1 MTGRFAPTPSGRMH
15 IGNATAMLAA
25 WLSARAEHSRILLRI
40 EDIDQP
46 RVVPD
51 ADRWIMD
58 DLNWLGLDW
67 DGEPI
72 YQSQRLDL
80 YQDALD
86 ALRGRILDPPNPRN
100 TSDPSNTSNSG
111 NPGNTDNSGNPGDPS
126 IATGTSARTSGN
138 VHPDLPGLPE
148 CATGF
153 PDAAV
158 ASNPAVASATASIAD
173 IPAVTSTPAT
183 IASTPAA
190 KSAPATPLI
199 YPCFCSRSDIRAASA
214 PQEGDG
220 FVVYPGTCR
229 RLITADPATVRT
241 RLANGDRHSWRIAMP
256 TADDPRAGVRFHDRV
271 FGPQRFCLPRDV
283 GDSVICRSD
292 GIFSYQLAVVVDDVL
307 NGVDDVVRGRD
318 LLRSTALQIWIRR
331 ELAAAGFF
339 AKNADCAKDAG
350 DAADYCIASRSPLNP
365 AYAHLPLIDNADG
378 RRLAKRERALDLGTL
393 RASGVRP
400 EQIVGYCAW
409 LLGLQRDVLCRR
421 TDAPRPMSAAEALR
435 AFDQLSWS
443 AIRDERAG
451 DKAGDTETQDCTNPA
466 TQQMVQPA
474 DRLLPADIVA
484 ALPRYDAL

>member
-1 MTGRFAPTPSGRMH
+1 
-15 IGNATAMLAA
+15 
-25 WLSARAEHSRILLRI
+25 
-40 EDIDQP
+40 
-46 RVVPD
+46 
-51 ADRWIMD
+51 MD

-67 DGEPI
+67 DDEPI

-80 YQDALD
+80 YHEALD
-86 ALRGRILDPPNPRN
+86 ALRGRVIDLPNPGN
-100 TSDPSNTSNSG
+100 TSNTSNTSACG
-111 NPGNTDNSGNPGDPS
+111 TVIGT
-126 IATGTSARTSGN
+126 ATGTSTRASGN
-138 VHPDLPGLPE
+138 AHPTLSGLVE
-148 CATGF
+148 CAHGF
-153 PDAAV
+153 P
-158 ASNPAVASATASIAD
+158 NPAVAS
-173 IPAVTSTPAT
+173 TSAT
-183 IASTPAA
+183 IASIPAA
-190 KSAPATPLI
+190 ESAPATPLI

-229 RLITADPATVRT
+229 RLITADPATART

-256 TADDPRAGVRFHDRV
+256 TADDPRADVRFHDRV

-339 AKNADCAKDAG
+339 ATDADCAT
-350 DAADYCIASRSPLNP
+350 DAADCAMVSTGAIGQRGATQHGAEPRGAHQDAPRSPLNP
-365 AYAHLPLIDNADG
+365 AYAHLPLIDNANG

-409 LLGLQRDVLCRR
+409 LLGLQRDALGRR

-435 AFDQLSWS
+435 AFDRLSWL
-443 AIRDERAG
+443 AIRDERSGA
-451 DKAGDTETQDCTNPA
+451 KMGDTEAQDCANPA
-466 TQQMVQPA
+466 TQQRPQPA

-484 ALPRYDAL
+484 ALPRYDVPDDAARRGLV